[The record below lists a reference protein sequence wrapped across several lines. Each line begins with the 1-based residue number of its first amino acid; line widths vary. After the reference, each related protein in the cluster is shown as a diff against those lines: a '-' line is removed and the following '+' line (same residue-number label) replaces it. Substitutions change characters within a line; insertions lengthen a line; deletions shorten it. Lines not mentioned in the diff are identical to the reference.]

1 MKISVNGK
9 IVQIQKGANLVDF
22 IKINFSSL
30 TSYAIALNGE
40 FVPKSK
46 YQDVNIKNGDK
57 IEIVSAQPGG

>member
-1 MKISVNGK
+1 MKILVNGK
-9 IVQIQKGANLVDF
+9 IVQIQKEANLVDF
-22 IKINFSSL
+22 IEINFSSL

>member
-1 MKISVNGK
+1 MKILVDGK
-9 IVQIQKGANLVDF
+9 IVQIQKGANLIDF

>member
-1 MKISVNGK
+1 MKILVNGK
-9 IVQIQKGANLVDF
+9 IVQIQKEANLVDF